1 MKLPSIQRGRDGV
14 CHIRPEFPPTKV
26 TKGKYALSADIAF
39 WHWPRGGGEWIRLE
53 CRLGRELGPQRL
65 SIVDRSVDGR
75 MEPRV
80 ESKSKTH
87 THVVFKVTMLH
98 TQLAP
103 NEGRGREAAWRRVA
117 SSRSCVKYPA
127 NDDGGT
133 RGASDPNE
141 RASDDAHEGGQC
153 RSSHLR
159 LMGRTEISTV
169 FHHLVNRHRDRVNQR
184 YCNEVNAGTR

>member
-1 MKLPSIQRGRDGV
+1 M
-14 CHIRPEFPPTKV
+14 
-26 TKGKYALSADIAF
+26 SADIAF

-87 THVVFKVTMLH
+87 TRGFQSHDVTH
-98 TQLAP
+98 PISTERGAG
-103 NEGRGREAAWRRVA
+103 EGGGAGGGEGGREGVA

-127 NDDGGT
+127 NDDEGT

-169 FHHLVNRHRDRVNQR
+169 FHHLVKP
-184 YCNEVNAGTR
+184 TRGSRESAIL